1 MEQNFKAIF
10 LFKPSS
16 VEVYLDL
23 YLMYQFGPI
32 ITALVVEKGYAV
44 PMINYCVNLGEI
56 SEDIVRLLELNHESE
71 IVLLRYDLKRNG
83 YEEFLKLSVEAFRS
97 TLEENNFRW
106 GKYYQ
111 Q

>member
-1 MEQNFKAIF
+1 MEKNFKAIF
-10 LFKPSS
+10 VFKPSS

-23 YLMYQFGPI
+23 YLMYQIGPI
-32 ITALVVEKGYAV
+32 FTKLVVEKGYAI

-71 IVLLRYDLKRNG
+71 IVLLSYDLKRNG
-83 YEEFLKLSVEAFRS
+83 FEEFSKISIEAFR
-97 TLEENNFRW
+97 TVLEDNNFRW
-106 GKYYQ
+106 GNYYQ